1 MAEEKEWLNRK
12 EASKFLTS
20 LGCPIAP
27 QTLAKYASN
36 NNAGKGPPFTRFR
49 WNRVSYHKTE
59 LRLWAARQSIKV
71 A

>member
-1 MAEEKEWLNRK
+1 MADEKEWLNRK

-27 QTLAKYASN
+27 STLAKFASN
-36 NNAGKGPPFTRFR
+36 NNALKGPPFTRFR
-49 WNRVSYHKTE
+49 WNRVSYHKPE
-59 LRLWAARQSIKV
+59 LRLWAARQSVKV